1 VSLPAAS
8 AFSLSAAAEGRFAAS
23 GSLTFASARL
33 ARLAGLSV
41 LDAADAP
48 QRLQI
53 DFAGLG
59 PTDSAGLAVLL
70 WRHLIVPGAAALLF
84 LFPLWGILRPS
95 AYTPMGVLLRQAVAG
110 HPPVSW

>member
-1 VSLPAAS
+1 MSLPAAS
-8 AFSLSAAAEGRFAAS
+8 AFSLSAAADGRFAAS

-53 DFAGLG
+53 DFAALG

-70 WRHLIVPGAAALLF
+70 DWLAAAKLAGRSLQFLALPQGVVALARISDVEELL
-84 LFPLWGILRPS
+84 GR
-95 AYTPMGVLLRQAVAG
+95 GV
-110 HPPVSW
+110 

>member
-1 VSLPAAS
+1 MDNSPA
-8 AFSLSAAAEGRFAAS
+8 
-23 GSLTFASARL
+23 GSPARCGTEF
-33 ARLAGLSV
+33 REEF
-41 LDAADAP
+41 
-48 QRLQI
+48 R
-53 DFAGLG
+53 
-59 PTDSAGLAVLL
+59 L